1 LCLIDETLLIFTPTV
16 TQQSFEI
23 FANAVRNR
31 LYARA
36 LHITADNAS
45 ADDMV
50 QDTLLKLWTLRD
62 ELDKY
67 ASPEALASVIVN
79 RLSLNYVRDSKR
91 DHYTNIDSIKD
102 AAVDDNEAE
111 IAVSVDEILSRLPA
125 RQQQLLRM
133 RHIDGLELD
142 EMARLLQTSPGALRT
157 ALSRARHAAAAMFN
171 VSPL

>member
-1 LCLIDETLLIFTPTV
+1 V

-79 RLSLNYVRDSKR
+79 RLSLNYVR
-91 DHYTNIDSIKD
+91 
-102 AAVDDNEAE
+102 
-111 IAVSVDEILSRLPA
+111 
-125 RQQQLLRM
+125 
-133 RHIDGLELD
+133 G
-142 EMARLLQTSPGALRT
+142 
-157 ALSRARHAAAAMFN
+157 
-171 VSPL
+171 

>member
-1 LCLIDETLLIFTPTV
+1 V

-62 ELDKY
+62 
-67 ASPEALASVIVN
+67 
-79 RLSLNYVRDSKR
+79 SKR
-91 DHYTNIDSIKD
+91 DPNTKEVTYSYNTFVIKNNASLLDEIEQAIVQERENSIKFEKYRD
-102 AAVDDNEAE
+102 ITTVKFKDGTSYTLNRNSANKGTFYVEKY
-111 IAVSVDEILSRLPA
+111 SRNI
-125 RQQQLLRM
+125 RKKK
-133 RHIDGLELD
+133 
-142 EMARLLQTSPGALRT
+142 
-157 ALSRARHAAAAMFN
+157 
-171 VSPL
+171 